1 MFDWLKIRAFRTK
14 KKKRKKRCPLL
25 TLGRLAILD
34 RGQICRRYGQK
45 HNWRGVNTII
55 VQMFDGKG
63 VVAWTH
69 GNSGERLLKQGGG
82 GGST

>member
-1 MFDWLKIRAFRTK
+1 MSAFNLRT
-14 KKKRKKRCPLL
+14 PSH
-25 TLGRLAILD
+25 LD

-45 HNWRGVNTII
+45 HDRRGVNTII

-69 GNSGERLLKQGGG
+69 GNPGGRLLKQGGG
-82 GGST
+82 GGYMG